1 MTESI
6 KLLGLFGH
14 PVHHSLSPA
23 MHNKEFGFLNLP
35 YYYQAFDV
43 APANLKEA
51 VSGIRALGIRG
62 VNVTIPHKVDV
73 MQYLDEVEEH
83 AEMIGAVNTIV
94 NDNGYLTGYNTD
106 SKGFMDS
113 LKEETTA
120 DIKGSKILVIGAGGA
135 ARAVLTGL
143 WSSGA
148 VDVCLTNRSM
158 EKAEHLA
165 EKFRGKLAL
174 KVWSKEKAVSQN
186 NEYDIIINTTSLGM
200 SPNIETKP
208 WPSDRIKSD
217 CICCDLIYNPLET
230 TWLQEMDAKGNETL
244 NGLGMFVRQG
254 AASFEKWTDSY
265 PDVQRMKETVL
276 QNLGGK

>member
-1 MTESI
+1 MTDGI

-23 MHNKEFGFLNLP
+23 MHNKEFMALNLP

-51 VSGIRALGIRG
+51 VAGIRALGIRG

-73 MQYLDEVEEH
+73 MQYLDDVDEH
-83 AEMIGAVNTIV
+83 AELIGAVNTIV
-94 NDNGYLTGYNTD
+94 NENGYLTGFNTD

-113 LKEETTA
+113 LKEETAA
-120 DIKGSKILVIGAGGA
+120 DIEKSRILVIGAGGA

-148 VDVCLTNRSM
+148 SDVCLTNRSM
-158 EKAEHLA
+158 EKAQHLA
-165 EKFRGKLAL
+165 GKFEGRLSL
-174 KVWSKEKAVSQN
+174 KVWSKEEAAAKN

-200 SPNIETKP
+200 SPNTKEKP
-208 WPSDRIKSD
+208 WPTDRIKPE
-217 CICCDLIYNPLET
+217 CICCDLIYNPLKTE
-230 TWLQEMDAKGNETL
+230 WLHEMEEKGNLTL

-254 AASFEKWTDSY
+254 AASFEKWTGSY
-265 PDVQRMKETVL
+265 PDVHRMKETVL